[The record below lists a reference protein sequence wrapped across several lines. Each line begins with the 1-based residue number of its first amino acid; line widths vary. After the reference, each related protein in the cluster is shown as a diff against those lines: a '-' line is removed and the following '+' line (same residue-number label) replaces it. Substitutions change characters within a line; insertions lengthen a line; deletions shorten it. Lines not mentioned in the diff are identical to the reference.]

1 MKNNLSLAGSEII
14 NESKSKYNNYSNIST
29 SPVNEQKIILKSY
42 KITDPQ
48 TLTSN
53 NNSTKIKNVITEKRE
68 LKTSKINTL
77 DLSKIK
83 YNDGYILTDAANSNP
98 GFGLWAL
105 KLPSQNEEND
115 LKSNNSDINRKSINN
130 ISIIKNNVTNISNK
144 KHISFSTN
152 NINLSKNKNSDKSL
166 NISKISK
173 NDDIKQK
180 NKLLIEYLKMKCNDL
195 EKKCTNLVSN
205 LDQKIYM
212 CNNSIKLKR
221 EYEKLLQDNIK
232 DTKLIK
238 EKSNSLSLEN
248 GKLNNVYNKIEIELN
263 RLLKVISKDK
273 ENMQK
278 LKEEYNT
285 RLIEEEKE
293 RQRLN
298 IILKEM
304 EKKVESIEEEV
315 NEKTNENKININNN
329 SNHNVEIN
337 IKKDSEARKEFEEE
351 NLNDIIMELELKI
364 CGMKKKI
371 NSQEEEND
379 KLRKILRF
387 KEEKNGV
394 EKYQLTNL
402 NYLLQFKKENQKN
415 NLDIVSRQDTLIKE
429 LLKKGQIKK
438 NKLSKSVS
446 LKRK

>member
-1 MKNNLSLAGSEII
+1 
-14 NESKSKYNNYSNIST
+14 
-29 SPVNEQKIILKSY
+29 
-42 KITDPQ
+42 
-48 TLTSN
+48 
-53 NNSTKIKNVITEKRE
+53 
-68 LKTSKINTL
+68 
-77 DLSKIK
+77 
-83 YNDGYILTDAANSNP
+83 
-98 GFGLWAL
+98 
-105 KLPSQNEEND
+105 
-115 LKSNNSDINRKSINN
+115 
-130 ISIIKNNVTNISNK
+130 
-144 KHISFSTN
+144 
-152 NINLSKNKNSDKSL
+152 
-166 NISKISK
+166 
-173 NDDIKQK
+173 
-180 NKLLIEYLKMKCNDL
+180 MKCNDL

-248 GKLNNVYNKIEIELN
+248 GKLNNVYNKIENELN

-278 LKEEYNT
+278 LKEEFNT

-298 IILKEM
+298 IILKEI
-304 EKKVESIEEEV
+304 EKKVESVEEEV

-415 NLDIVSRQDTLIKE
+415 NLNIVSRQDTLIKE